1 MPNIILYC
9 FCTLTAVAEFMQ
21 YCPLHQALHTTN
33 RQGTQPPSTGTAS
46 TYVLQTA
53 EDRKT
58 LPGTEYQKRTT
69 VYREKIYVLLPTDG
83 GSPKDSSRY

>member
-1 MPNIILYC
+1 MPK
-9 FCTLTAVAEFMQ
+9 
-21 YCPLHQALHTTN
+21 
-33 RQGTQPPSTGTAS
+33 GTQPPSTGTTS
-46 TYVLQTA
+46 TYVLQMA

-69 VYREKIYVLLPTDG
+69 VYREKKYVLPTDG